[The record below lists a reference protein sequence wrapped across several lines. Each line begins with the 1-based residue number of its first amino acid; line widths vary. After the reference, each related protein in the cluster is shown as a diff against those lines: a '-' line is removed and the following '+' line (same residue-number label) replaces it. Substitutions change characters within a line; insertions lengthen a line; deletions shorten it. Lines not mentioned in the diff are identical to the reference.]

1 MAHNSFFGVRT
12 SGMYDG
18 KKKKHSQRYK
28 PFRNPQVATFV
39 PSLHAQSYSGNSLT
53 FISWYPDQSGCKI
66 VKTNL

>member
-28 PFRNPQVATFV
+28 PFRNPQVALPLSHRFML
-39 PSLHAQSYSGNSLT
+39 SLSRVIH
-53 FISWYPDQSGCKI
+53 
-66 VKTNL
+66 

>member
-39 PSLHAQSYSGNSLT
+39 PSLHAQS
-53 FISWYPDQSGCKI
+53 
-66 VKTNL
+66 